1 MSSMEMTLPALLSP
15 TISPGPKEV
24 MVNNEQH
31 GDDLAST
38 AQLHRLTRPKR
49 GHDEQHGDDLSI
61 TDCKDKKQKKRKR
74 NKTQKIRN
82 KKEN

>member
-1 MSSMEMTLPALLSP
+1 MTLPSLLSS
-15 TISPGPKEV
+15 TVSPGPLEV

-61 TDCKDKKQKKRKR
+61 TDCKDKKQKKENEIKH
-74 NKTQKIRN
+74 
-82 KKEN
+82 KK

>member
-31 GDDLAST
+31 GDDL
-38 AQLHRLTRPKR
+38 
-49 GHDEQHGDDLSI
+49 SI